1 MDAPGHRGIMA
12 NRSGANQGPIDCD
25 GRMRQNVRVR
35 WLTATLILLAACPAP
50 RRYAVEQAGM
60 PCERATRFAYE
71 VMQQIGYTVTEAVEA
86 TRSTSGRVT
95 GTQRRADGSLD
106 RGTVRITCTSG
117 GVEFQ
122 PVEGDLVPSFE
133 FSRKF
138 GYSATTLAKQPVEQ
152 PTVQSGRMEVSME
165 LIDVP
170 RATLDL
176 GGWPLVGED
185 VLVRVR
191 VRNGTDRAV
200 VVQPGSIALLDKGG
214 EPVNALENGARSASL
229 GAGAPAESVRMRLLE
244 RTRVPPGT
252 QIERF
257 LVFPP
262 GAYPEAQVAVEDV
275 ETGESDGFQVPV
287 R

>member
-1 MDAPGHRGIMA
+1 MDAPWHRDIMT
-12 NRSGANQGPIDCD
+12 NHGGANQRPIDC
-25 GRMRQNVRVR
+25 GRRMRHDVRVR
-35 WLTATLILLAACPAP
+35 WLVATLVLLAACPAP

-71 VMQQIGYTVTEAVEA
+71 VIQQTGYTVTEAVEA
-86 TRSTSGRVT
+86 TRSAQGRVT
-95 GTQRRADGSLD
+95 GTKRRADGSLD
-106 RGTVRITCTSG
+106 RGTVRVTCTAG

-152 PTVQSGRMEVSME
+152 PTVQSGRLEVSIE
-165 LIDVP
+165 RIDVP

-176 GGWPLVGED
+176 GGWPLAGAD
-185 VLVRVR
+185 VLIRVR

-200 VVQPGSIALLDKGG
+200 VVQPGSIALLSESG
-214 EPVNALENGARSASL
+214 EPVNALESGARSASL

-244 RTRVPPGT
+244 RTRVQPGT

-262 GAYPEAQVAVEDV
+262 GRYAEARVAVEDV